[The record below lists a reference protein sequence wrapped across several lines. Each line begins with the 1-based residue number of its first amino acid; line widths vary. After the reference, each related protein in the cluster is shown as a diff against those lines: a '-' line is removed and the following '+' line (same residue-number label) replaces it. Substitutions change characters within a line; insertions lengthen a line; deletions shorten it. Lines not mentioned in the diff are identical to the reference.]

1 MEVSSQLTEAL
12 FALGPWVVFFM
23 TFAETAFIIGLVLPA
38 EPTIIAACVLAL
50 EGHFGLGG
58 VVAATLSG
66 GALGDTCGFWLGRR
80 GGRRL
85 LRGSGRIRE
94 IARNQEIRTSRLVQ
108 RHSVFAVS
116 IGRMIA
122 FVRTIMPIMAG
133 MSELTYRRFLV
144 YDLLGVALWGA
155 GSILIGVGVAAGWQ
169 RARDDLGPWWAA
181 AVVLLAIGLFG
192 LVKVRRVRRAREK
205 RRVESASGDLTARG
219 RSRWL

>member
-66 GALGDTCGFWLGRR
+66 GALGDTCGFWLGRK

-85 LRGSGRIRE
+85 LRGS
-94 IARNQEIRTSRLVQ
+94 
-108 RHSVFAVS
+108 
-116 IGRMIA
+116 
-122 FVRTIMPIMAG
+122 
-133 MSELTYRRFLV
+133 
-144 YDLLGVALWGA
+144 A
-155 GSILIGVGVAAGWQ
+155 GS
-169 RARDDLGPWWAA
+169 
-181 AVVLLAIGLFG
+181 
-192 LVKVRRVRRAREK
+192 
-205 RRVESASGDLTARG
+205 G
-219 RSRWL
+219 RSPETRRSGPVGSSSATRRSP